1 MYKLTEEDLKTL
13 KLFSYY
19 VQSYGESECDLQVDF
34 YDCSQ
39 DYTPKDCLGRDRS
52 NIEGYDKINEL
63 VDRICESLEI
73 EDYMKQ
79 DCEGYAYVELNLD
92 AKERKLRIKA
102 YEQVRGERELGT
114 VFEEDDFDNN
124 VRDLMNELSD
134 DGFKSAYVTFDGGG
148 DSGYIEGEIITN
160 DGNRI
165 SLPAGVEDFLYYK
178 LQQFYGGWEI
188 NEGSHGQ
195 FNFNPTDKTI
205 VLDFYEHTENMEDR
219 GIIHYY
225 EF

>member
-1 MYKLTEEDLKTL
+1 MYKLTEDDLKTL

-19 VQSYGESECDLQVDF
+19 VQSYGEKECDLTVDF
-34 YDCSQ
+34 YNCSQ
-39 DYTPKDCLGRDRS
+39 DYTPNVWYS
-52 NIEGYDKINEL
+52 YSHTQIEGYDKINEL
-63 VDRICESLEI
+63 IDRIAESLEL
-73 EDYMKQ
+73 EDYME
-79 DCEGYAYVELNLD
+79 DCENYANVTFNLD
-92 AKERKLRIKA
+92 AKERKLFIRVH
-102 YEQVRGERELGT
+102 EQMRGEREMGT
-114 VFEEDDFDNN
+114 VFEEDDFNN
-124 VRDLMNELSD
+124 SVRDLMNQLTD

-165 SLPAGVEDFLYYK
+165 SLPSGVEDFLYYA

-205 VLDFYEHTENMEDR
+205 VLDFYEHTENMYDR
-219 GIIHYY
+219 GTIHYY

>member
-1 MYKLTEEDLKTL
+1 MYKLTEDDLKTL

-19 VQSYGESECDLQVDF
+19 VQSYGEKECDLTVDF
-34 YDCSQ
+34 YHCSQ
-39 DYTPKDCLGRDRS
+39 DYTPNVWYS
-52 NIEGYDKINEL
+52 YSHTQIEGYDKINEL
-63 VDRICESLEI
+63 IDRIAESLEL
-73 EDYMKQ
+73 EDYME
-79 DCEGYAYVELNLD
+79 DCENYANVTFNLD
-92 AKERKLRIKA
+92 AKERKLFIRVH
-102 YEQVRGERELGT
+102 EQMRGVREMGT
-114 VFEEDDFDNN
+114 VFEEDDFNN
-124 VRDLMNELSD
+124 SVRDLMNQLTD

-165 SLPAGVEDFLYYK
+165 SLPSGVEDFLYYA

-205 VLDFYEHTENMEDR
+205 VLEFYEHTENMDDR
-219 GIIHYY
+219 GTIQYY